1 MDEGLSLDLYARAIS
16 SHRSGLLPKSFKF
29 IIGSEIVHPPE
40 HPTFKRTR
48 HNSNS
53 STISS
58 WTRGVKD
65 APTSVRYCLI
75 VFGCVSGVF
84 CMLLIASSSTSL
96 MFRLSCPVGG
106 GSEQVRSISVHIRHT
121 RSILEP
127 SGSPQ
132 LRYIPECIPALVESL
147 CFFLA
152 EDGHLA
158 GLDSFWIL

>member
-1 MDEGLSLDLYARAIS
+1 MDEGLSLDFYARAIS

-75 VFGCVSGVF
+75 VFGCVLGVF
-84 CMLLIASSSTSL
+84 WYASYCFFVHFSNVSFVL
-96 MFRLSCPVGG
+96 PCWWGLGA
-106 GSEQVRSISVHIRHT
+106 GSKHIRPYPTH
-121 RSILEP
+121 SEHL
-127 SGSPQ
+127 G
-132 LRYIPECIPALVESL
+132 
-147 CFFLA
+147 A
-152 EDGHLA
+152 E
-158 GLDSFWIL
+158 WISTA